1 MAKNISAIRFY
12 WVFFFFPPFFDT
24 VNLKDLS
31 EITHVPFTKWPRSV
45 QVFIENSFQQHT
57 WPTTEKKPGQI
68 NRAGLIDKS
77 NFTPPILL
85 GGPNKIFQKNKK
97 IGFVNR

>member
-1 MAKNISAIRFY
+1 MVKNISANRFY
-12 WVFFFFPPFFDT
+12 WVFFFFPPFFGT

-31 EITHVPFTKWPRSV
+31 EITHVLFTKWPRSL

-85 GGPNKIFQKNKK
+85 GRPN
-97 IGFVNR
+97 

>member
-45 QVFIENSFQQHT
+45 QVFILFNSILGRQR
-57 WPTTEKKPGQI
+57 KKNSAKSIGPG
-68 NRAGLIDKS
+68 
-77 NFTPPILL
+77 
-85 GGPNKIFQKNKK
+85 
-97 IGFVNR
+97 